1 MAMESDL
8 GIVVDEGPVASYE
21 LEGLGAKLQDM
32 YASWKTSREDMET
45 QWLKDMRQFV
55 GTYDSEIAEK
65 IKQSGKKSEVFVGLT
80 RTKVMAA
87 YSKIIDLLFQRGDKP
102 YSIEA
107 TPVPNIPHLKETLKK
122 KAITELLLAANT
134 TDPMMIMD
142 LVEQRSKEI
151 EAEVNKVAEE
161 RAEKMERQIADQT
174 AEGELERKLKE
185 SILEMCIL
193 GSCAFKA
200 GTVRMERE
208 SHWMNEPALGH
219 VLMIEEKPVPEIE
232 SVSIFDLYPDPY
244 ASSVDDADGIFR
256 RHVLTKSQ
264 LRKLKGVPGFNSDEI
279 ERLIAENRLGNH
291 VEHQHEVERR
301 SLNKQANNLNDSR
314 RFEVLEY
321 WGMVDGQDLSDCGCE
336 VGEEFLSVELEANVW
351 FINGTV
357 IKAQLNPLPR
367 KRIPYFICPYEKLP
381 HQMWGVSIPRMMRDS
396 QVTINAASR
405 MMIDNAAISSGPMVE
420 VNNDLLAAGEDPTRI
435 YPWRVFIRE
444 GGDPQAPMVRF
455 YQAQSNVKEVSN
467 LLEMFR
473 RFADE
478 TTSLP
483 SYTHGMQSDALN
495 STATGVSMLMGAA
508 NISLKSVIKNLDDYL
523 VRPMIQALYD
533 WNMEFSDD
541 EDIKGDMKVVARG
554 STALIQKEIQSQRLL
569 QFMSIAGQ
577 TPVAQLVNWE
587 TLMKDVAK
595 SLEIDAERAII
606 SQETQQKM
614 AEEQAMQQMAMQQQ
628 MAAEMGPPPGMP
640 PGMMPG
646 PQVNEM
652 PPAAPPPPDGVMVG
666 RGANGGLPNG

>member
-1 MAMESDL
+1 MAMNSDL
-8 GIVVDEGPVASYE
+8 GEFLVEEGPVASYE
-21 LEGLGAKLQDM
+21 LQGLGAKLQDKFS
-32 YASWKTSREDMET
+32 SWKTSREDIES
-45 QWLKDMRQFV
+45 QWLKDMRQFS
-55 GTYDSEIAEK
+55 GTYDADIAEK
-65 IKQSGKKSEVFVGLT
+65 IKQSGRKSEVFVGLT

-87 YSKIIDLLFQRGDKP
+87 YSKIVDLLFQRGDKP

-107 TPVPNIPHLKETLKK
+107 TPVPNVPHLKETLVK
-122 KAITELLLAANT
+122 KAVTELLLAANT
-134 TDPMMIMD
+134 TDPAMVAD
-142 LVEQRSKEI
+142 LI
-151 EAEVNKVAEE
+151 EE
-161 RAEKMERQIADQT
+161 RASEIEEEVSKVAAERAKKMEKQIEDQT

-185 SILEMCIL
+185 SILEMCVL

-200 GTVRMERE
+200 GTVRMDRQ
-208 SHWMNEPALGH
+208 SHWMTEPGLGH
-219 VLMIEEKPVPEIE
+219 VLMVEEKPVPEIE
-232 SVSIFDLYPDPY
+232 AVSIFDLYPDPY
-244 ASSVDDADGIFR
+244 AGSADDSDGIFR
-256 RHVLTKSQ
+256 RHILTKSQ
-264 LRKLKGVPGFNSDEI
+264 LRKLKGVPGFDSEEI

-291 VEHQHEVERR
+291 VEEQHEVERR

-314 RFEVLEY
+314 RYEVIEY
-321 WGMVDGQDLSDCGCE
+321 WGMVDGEDLRDCGCQ
-336 VGEEFLSVELEANVW
+336 VGDDQLSIELEANVW
-351 FINGTV
+351 FIHGTV

-367 KRIPYFICPYEKLP
+367 KRIPYFICPYEKMP

-523 VRPMIQALYD
+523 IRPMIEALYD

-541 EDIKGDMKVVARG
+541 DGIKGDMKVVARG

-569 QFMSIAGQ
+569 QFMSIVGK
-577 TPVAQLVNWE
+577 TPVAQIVNWE

-595 SLEIDAERAII
+595 SLEIDADRAIMG
-606 SQETQQKM
+606 EK
-614 AEEQAMQQMAMQQQ
+614 EKQQMAMQQQ
-628 MAAEMGPPPGMP
+628 EMMAAAQAMQAPPQMQGP
-640 PGMMPG
+640 

-652 PPAAPPPPDGVMVG
+652 PPAAPPPPDGVRFG